1 MTNAEQTIAV
11 LQEQLEQIIAI
22 EEESGEK
29 SVDIAS
35 EPITI
40 TGTEPYEGEYHVT
53 PTQSTQTLLTE
64 GLRMTQNVTIDP
76 IPSNYGLITW
86 NGSIIT
92 VS

>member
-1 MTNAEQTIAV
+1 MILAEQTIIV
-11 LQEQLEQIIAI
+11 ERENTEQQITV
-22 EEESGEK
+22 EMESGEQ
-29 SVDIAS
+29 SVSVLPEA
-35 EPITI
+35 ITI

-53 PTQSTQTLLTE
+53 PSASTQTLLTE